1 MACLPVGYSLS
12 VMVVCNAG
20 TSSHLISLVP
30 IKINQNLTYKQKS
43 LLHPSSTMYYS
54 FITLKYPPMLQK
66 CSKCAYIKYSLTG
79 SN

>member
-30 IKINQNLTYKQKS
+30 IKINQNLTYKTKVFAS
-43 LLHPSSTMYYS
+43 SKFYNVLLIHHLKISTYATKM
-54 FITLKYPPMLQK
+54 LKMCLY
-66 CSKCAYIKYSLTG
+66 
-79 SN
+79 